1 MQGLRGTLV
10 HTSLGVA
17 SAVALAMLLSVGSAQ
32 ADRRHDG
39 YSGATDSYSG
49 ATDGYSGAT
58 QKNGDWNRHD
68 RKLDREQRRAL
79 ERFNRQRSRDYREL
93 GQRRFRSD
101 RAHERAYR
109 ELDRQHEARLRD
121 ILGASRY
128 REERQ
133 HYNDYDQRSYDN
145 PEQAV
150 INLILRELLNR

>member
-1 MQGLRGTLV
+1 MQKQRRLLV
-10 HTSLGVA
+10 FS
-17 SAVALAMLLSVGSAQ
+17 SAVALAVLLSMGSAQ

-49 ATDGYSGAT
+49 ATDGYSGT
-58 QKNGDWNRHD
+58 TRKDDDWNRHD
-68 RKLDREQRRAL
+68 RKLERKQRREL

-101 RAHERAYR
+101 WARERAYR

-121 ILGASRY
+121 ILGDSRY
-128 REERQ
+128 HQEQQR
-133 HYNDYDQRSYDN
+133 YNDYDQRGYDN